1 MRRPYPDGRPP
12 SIRDFMAFEE
22 HIVNARRN
30 RARPSREVPPA
41 WYEIPV
47 FYFTNPGAVFS
58 DGDEIPRPAD
68 TEQLDYELE
77 LACVI
82 GADGRPE
89 GFTIMNDFS
98 ARDLQAREMS
108 VGLGP
113 AKGKDFAT
121 ALGPVIVSADELPA
135 DLDMRAIARV
145 NGEVRSDSRTGAM
158 HHSWDALL
166 AAAARNTPAGLTAGE
181 VIGSGTVGR
190 GCILEHGDGRWL
202 APGDEIELEIEGIG
216 MLRNRIV

>member
-1 MRRPYPDGRPP
+1 MRRAFPDGRPP

-22 HIVNARRN
+22 HIRNARA
-30 RARPSREVPPA
+30 ARGGQVPPS
-41 WYEIPV
+41 WYELPV
-47 FYFTNPGAVFS
+47 FYFSNPGAVYG
-58 DGDEIPRPAD
+58 DGDDVPKPPD
-68 TEQLDYELE
+68 TAMLDYELE

-98 ARDLQAREMS
+98 ARDLQGLEMQ

-121 ALGPVIVSADELPA
+121 ALGPVLVSPDELPA
-135 DLDMRAIARV
+135 DLDLRAVARV
-145 NGEVRSDSRTGAM
+145 NGEVRTDSRTGGM
-158 HHSWDALL
+158 HYPWDELL
-166 AAAARNTPAGLTAGE
+166 AAAARNTPGLLPGE

-190 GCILEHGDGRWL
+190 GCILEHNDGRWL
-202 APGDEIELEIEGIG
+202 QVGDEIELEVEGIG
-216 MLRNRIV
+216 VLRNRIV

>member
-1 MRRPYPDGRPP
+1 MRRPYPDGAPP
-12 SIRDFMAFEE
+12 SVRDFMAFEE
-22 HIVNARRN
+22 HVRNARLN
-30 RARPSREVPPA
+30 RGLKVPEA
-41 WYEIPV
+41 WFQIPV
-47 FYFTNPGAVFS
+47 FYFSNPGAIYG
-58 DGDEIPRPAD
+58 DGDEIPKPAD
-68 TEQLDYELE
+68 TEALDYELE

-98 ARDLQAREMS
+98 ARDLQGLEMQ

-121 ALGPVIVSADELPA
+121 ALGPELVSPDELPG

-145 NGEVRSDSRTGAM
+145 NGEVRTDSRTGGIF
-158 HHSWDALL
+158 HSWEKLL
-166 AAAARNTPAGLTAGE
+166 EAAARNTPGLRQGE

-190 GCILEHGDGRWL
+190 GCILELGDGRWL
-202 APGDEIELEIEGIG
+202 QPGDEVELEIEGIG
-216 MLRNRIV
+216 VLRNRIA

>member
-30 RARPSREVPPA
+30 RGREVPPA
-41 WYEIPV
+41 WYEIAV
-47 FYFTNPGAVFS
+47 FYFTNPGAVYG

-77 LACVI
+77 LACVV

-98 ARDLQAREMS
+98 ARDLQAHEMT

-121 ALGPVIVSADELPA
+121 ALGPVIVSPDELPA

-145 NGEVRSDSRTGAM
+145 NGEVRTDSRTGGI
-158 HHSWDALL
+158 HHSWEALL

-216 MLRNRIV
+216 VLRNRIV